1 MSEYVYNICLNIKD
15 SSQKELENALP
26 SCASLTEALKRVHDR
41 LKGAA
46 EESRVIAGFLNQ
58 PGVCQIGEEL
68 ISPVPIDSPLL
79 VPSKGL
85 GPQGIKERLDF
96 ITVNRKAFVD
106 DLSFQAPFSVHWLLK
121 YPAHSIFMNARE
133 YSDCR
138 RFGRDIMD
146 SVTHRDW
153 LKEGRLAFLAGGDR
167 RVVIQVHRRIPQGR
181 VFLLAEQPT
190 VESTI
195 VIGVR

>member
-15 SSQKELENALP
+15 SSQKELEDALP
-26 SCASLTEALKRVHDR
+26 SCGSLTEALKKVHDR

-96 ITVNRKAFVD
+96 IAANRKVFAD
-106 DLSFQAPFSVHWLLK
+106 GLPFQAPFSVHWLLK

-138 RFGRDIMD
+138 KFGRDFMD
-146 SVTHRDW
+146 SFTHRDW
-153 LKEGRLAFLAGGDR
+153 LREGRLAFLRDEDR
-167 RVVIQVHRRIPQGR
+167 SVVIQVHRQIPQGM
-181 VFLLAEQPT
+181 VFLLVEKPT
-190 VESTI
+190 VETTT
-195 VIGVR
+195 VFRVR